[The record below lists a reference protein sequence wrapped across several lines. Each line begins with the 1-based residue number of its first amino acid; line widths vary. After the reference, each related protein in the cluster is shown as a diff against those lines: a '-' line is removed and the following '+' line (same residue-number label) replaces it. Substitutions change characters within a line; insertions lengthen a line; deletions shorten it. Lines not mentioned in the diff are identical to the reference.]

1 MIRFNFE
8 YPHKVRIGFV
18 GCGDHAFRNIFP
30 TFLFAPVDLV
40 AVCDLQ
46 EERAKAFA
54 RLFGA
59 QRYYTDIEKMLAQE
73 ELEAIFLVTGYDKD
87 YRPTYPPL
95 ARKALE
101 AGCYVWMEK
110 PPSASSKEI
119 EDLITVS
126 QKTGRFVMV
135 GFKKCFTPALQK
147 VKELIQKPEFGR
159 ITSAYLRYPQ
169 SLPPQD
175 QKGNP
180 QALLS
185 FLDHI
190 VHPGSVIQYLFG
202 PVRQLYY
209 QRSSVNGAVTALL
222 TVDHVG
228 PILLHLSAG
237 QSGTSPLERLE
248 VIGEGSNLLLE
259 NGCHLTY
266 YRRGHRG
273 EGGYG
278 RGSSFI
284 GPEEEAPLCWEPEFS
299 LGTLYNKGLFLLG
312 YAQEVLYFCECVLSH
327 TPPAIANLE
336 DALAIMRLYEA
347 FLQPESTLITVQ

>member
-1 MIRFNFE
+1 MIRWNFE
-8 YPHKVRIGFV
+8 YPRKIRVGFV

-30 TFLFAPVDLV
+30 TFQFAPIDLI
-40 AVCDLQ
+40 AVCDLR
-46 EERAKAFA
+46 EERARAFA

-59 QRYYTDIEKMLAQE
+59 QRYYTDMEKMLVQE
-73 ELEAIFLVTGYDKD
+73 ELEAIFLVTGYGPDH
-87 YRPTYPPL
+87 RPTYPAL

-110 PPSASSKEI
+110 PPSTSSKEI

-126 QKTGRFVMV
+126 QETGRFVMV

-147 VKELIQKPEFGR
+147 VKEWIQKPEFGR

-175 QKGNP
+175 KKGDP
-180 QALLS
+180 QALLG

-209 QRSSVNGAVTALL
+209 QRSLVNGAVTALL
-222 TVDHVG
+222 TIDSTG
-228 PILLHLSAG
+228 PVILHLTAG

-248 VIGEGSNLLLE
+248 VIGEGANLLLE
-259 NGCHLTY
+259 NGCRLTY
-266 YRRGHRG
+266 YRRGRRG

-278 RGSSFI
+278 RAGSFI
-284 GPEEEAPLCWEPEFS
+284 GPDEDAPLYWEPEFS

-312 YAQEVLYFCECVLSH
+312 YAPEVLYFCECVLSH
-327 TPPAIANLE
+327 TPPTIAGLE

-347 FLQPESTLITVQ
+347 FLQPENTLIPVQ